1 MVDSPD
7 SKLINSWLCGIDA
20 NQNTLLHGR
29 VSDVDGIWCG
39 EDGEIVQAS
48 GVAAS
53 SFLERSKGLCEI
65 IGKISG
71 TGGF

>member
-1 MVDSPD
+1 MVDSPELV
-7 SKLINSWLCGIDA
+7 SSWLHGINA

-29 VSDVDGIWCG
+29 VSDVDGIWRG

-53 SFLERSKGLCEI
+53 GFLKRLKSLFKV
-65 IGKISG
+65 IGKIRG
-71 TGGF
+71 TGGV